1 MAVLGTLLKNRRA
14 GQAHLAWNTPNLAG
28 ADTLGLTSP
37 DFEHEGAIPIAH
49 ASRRAGGKDLSPA
62 LTWSGGP
69 TGTAQLLLVVE
80 DPDAPTRK
88 PFVHCVALLE
98 PALTGLPQGAL
109 DAKNPAVGV
118 RILRSGMG
126 RGYLGPAPI
135 KGHGPHRYVFQL
147 FALARP
153 VRTGSDDAVLESAK
167 PRGVLAA
174 AGDVL
179 ARGRVDGF
187 YERRLRDVAR
197 PRLAHAGVE
206 DVEGLAG
213 RVEVGVLTQGPADA
227 VTVELLPHRA
237 EDGAEHQVHMML
249 VNVLDDLVQDRGRG
263 VVHVPDGGKVDD
275 QPAQRAAMT
284 EQCRDIIQER
294 AGVGVVQARA
304 EPVDHQSLLGAGT
317 WPGRD
322 RQPVSFL

>member
-1 MAVLGTLLKNRRA
+1 MAVLGSLLKNRRA

-28 ADTLGLTSP
+28 ADTLGLASP
-37 DFEHEGAIPIAH
+37 DFEHEGAIPVAH
-49 ASRRAGGKDLSPA
+49 ASRRVGGNDLSPA
-62 LTWSGGP
+62 LTWSEGP
-69 TGTAQLLLVVE
+69 ADTAQLLLVVE

-109 DAKNPAVGV
+109 DAKNPAAGV

-147 FALARP
+147 FALPRP
-153 VRTGSDDAVLESAK
+153 VSTGPDGAVLDSAK

-187 YERRLRDVAR
+187 YER
-197 PRLAHAGVE
+197 
-206 DVEGLAG
+206 
-213 RVEVGVLTQGPADA
+213 
-227 VTVELLPHRA
+227 
-237 EDGAEHQVHMML
+237 
-249 VNVLDDLVQDRGRG
+249 
-263 VVHVPDGGKVDD
+263 K
-275 QPAQRAAMT
+275 
-284 EQCRDIIQER
+284 
-294 AGVGVVQARA
+294 
-304 EPVDHQSLLGAGT
+304 
-317 WPGRD
+317 
-322 RQPVSFL
+322 